1 MKKHK
6 KILVIICL
14 TMNCLILSSCFSYKD
29 INRIL
34 FITALVIDADD
45 DGNPILYAEAFKGVR
60 GATPEG
66 MDERIL
72 FEGKGKT
79 MFEAVRNMNST
90 SSYKLNYTQNKALI
104 FTEKAAQFGLDNYID
119 FLGRD
124 QELLIRPYIAIYLG
138 DPEDL
143 MKVEILQEKYIGF
156 YITELIENI
165 GASSRAVKTTLNEY
179 LNQRTMIEKTG
190 VITIIDIPKDTLEVK
205 LGVNGGAVMVNDKMV
220 TSLQREEGLGYNF
233 LLNTISSG
241 TLEITNP
248 CDMNKFVTLEIVK
261 TSTKTKISYYDNI
274 VHLTRK
280 IKVKVDFA
288 EAQKSITL
296 TKENITKIE
305 ERSQENIVKACNLL
319 FQKYKDMGIDIFNIH
334 EEFYRKY
341 PRIKNDEN
349 IINNTVLKVEVEV
362 QVMNTGDS
370 NNFK

>member
-1 MKKHK
+1 MKKYK

-14 TMNCLILSSCFSYKD
+14 TMNCLIMSSCFSYKD

-45 DGNPILYAEAFKGVR
+45 NGNPIIYAEAFKGVR
-60 GATPEG
+60 GGTPEG

-79 MFEAVRNMNST
+79 MFEAIRSMNAT

-104 FTEKAAQFGLDNYID
+104 FTGKAAEFGLDNYID
-119 FLGRD
+119 FLARD

-138 DPEDL
+138 DPVDL
-143 MKVEILQEKYIGF
+143 MKLEILQEKYIGF

-179 LNQRTMIEKTG
+179 LNQRTMIGKTA

-205 LGVNGGAVMVNDKMV
+205 LGVNGGAVMVDDKMV
-220 TSLQREEGLGYNF
+220 TSLPREEGLGYNF

-248 CDMNKFVTLEIVK
+248 LDINKFVTLEMKK
-261 TSTKTKISYYDNI
+261 TTTKTKISYYDNI
-274 VHLTRK
+274 VHLTRT
-280 IKVKVDFA
+280 IKVKVDFG

-305 ERSQENIVKACNLL
+305 EKSEENIVKACNML
-319 FQKYKDMGIDIFNIH
+319 FEKYKGMGIDIFDIG

-341 PRIKNDEN
+341 PHEKMED
-349 IINNTVLKVEVEV
+349 IINNTVLKVDVEV
-362 QVMNTGDS
+362 QIMNTGDTS
-370 NNFK
+370 SFN